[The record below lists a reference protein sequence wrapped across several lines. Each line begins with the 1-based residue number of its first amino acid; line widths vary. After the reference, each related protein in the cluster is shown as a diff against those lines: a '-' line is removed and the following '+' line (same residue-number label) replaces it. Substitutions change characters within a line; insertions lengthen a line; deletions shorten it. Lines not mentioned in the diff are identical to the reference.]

1 MNLYIKVVNLSKKI
15 KGGHSCQAF
24 FKDYRDFPS
33 LNLAI
38 APRSANSAF
47 WYALRVFSA
56 IDPSGNLSR
65 LLRQGIYPSLNPHNL
80 TNIHETLE
88 FISYRLRTTTKS
100 RSDF

>member
-15 KGGHSCQAF
+15 DGWYSCKAF
-24 FKDYRDFPS
+24 FKDYRDFLS

-56 IDPSGNLSR
+56 IDSSGNLSDVDD
-65 LLRQGIYPSLNPHNL
+65 LRSCFVIALWMVAVVSAFFQFSV
-80 TNIHETLE
+80 ER
-88 FISYRLRTTTKS
+88 FCR
-100 RSDF
+100 